1 MLRVAG
7 VGTLLSGV
15 AGDHGQASS
24 YPKICCGDHRCSSF
38 SSTIA
43 ANPGSRE
50 SFVGFERCA
59 RDHAAR

>member
-1 MLRVAG
+1 VD
-7 VGTLLSGV
+7 TLLFGV
-15 AGDHGQASS
+15 AGDHGQVSS
-24 YPKICCGDHRCSSF
+24 HPKICCGDHRFSSF

-59 RDHAAR
+59 RGHAAR